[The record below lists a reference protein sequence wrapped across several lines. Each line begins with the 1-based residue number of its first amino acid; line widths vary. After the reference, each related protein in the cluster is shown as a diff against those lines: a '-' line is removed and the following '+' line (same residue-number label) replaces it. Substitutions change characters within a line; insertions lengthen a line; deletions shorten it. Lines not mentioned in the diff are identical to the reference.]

1 MDELSAF
8 KPMRSF
14 NEIYRRS
21 PTFILKLAFDSF
33 PCRFFVM
40 VAAMLPNSCDAKGD
54 PLEELYTRT
63 GEAQR
68 TLVVAAKNVLQN
80 HTISAFQ
87 SQNTLS

>member
-1 MDELSAF
+1 M
-8 KPMRSF
+8 
-14 NEIYRRS
+14 YRPS
-21 PTFILKLAFDSF
+21 PILISKLAFYSF

-40 VAAMLPNSCDAKGD
+40 IATMSPNSCDSKGD

-68 TLVVAAKNVLQN
+68 TLVAAAKNVAQN

>member
-1 MDELSAF
+1 M
-8 KPMRSF
+8 
-14 NEIYRRS
+14 YRPS
-21 PTFILKLAFDSF
+21 PTLISKLASNLF

-40 VAAMLPNSCDAKGD
+40 VATMSPNSCDSKGG
-54 PLEELYTRT
+54 PLEELYRRT

-68 TLVVAAKNVLQN
+68 TLVVAAKNVAQN